1 MNRKL
6 PLVALL
12 ACAFIGV
19 LTTTQA
25 ISEQPAPSET
35 AAVSVTSAG
44 TGGGE
49 DDVLTQRRE
58 ALASVAY
65 TDVDAA
71 DPWYDAVRF
80 AGAEG
85 LMEGMGGGQFDPEGL
100 VTRAAV
106 VTVLYRAGGEEAP
119 TLVEACPDVAAGDWY
134 APAVAWAMG
143 NGIITGRS
151 DGTFSPNDP
160 VTRAE
165 LAAILYRYAG
175 HMGYSQKNSGS
186 LAGFRDGTSVADYA
200 VEPLAWAAGSGL
212 YGGLVTDTL
221 YPNLPV
227 NRGQLAQVLAA
238 LVSHG
243 TGDPLAREIVLAQR
257 LERTASAART
267 HHADLQAQVEAAAQ
281 KYGAVGIQVAVIE
294 HGVVTDTFATGWAT
308 RSQYAMTD
316 ESGKVTSWEGGDPM
330 TANHKMR
337 VASISKVAVG
347 MAAMALRDDG
357 VIDLDETI
365 GTYWGCKVQNPY
377 YPDKPVTVRNLL
389 SHTSSV
395 FLAGDDV
402 SRKYSSV
409 YARLSQGTGF
419 SRVEP
424 GSIYSWGYNNYG
436 FAVLGMTL
444 EQADRQVMD
453 DILDQHFFDLLDI
466 DAAFEPGNVA
476 DTDHLATLYNHGG
489 SVARSVEA
497 QKKLTLDP
505 TPGATGQYF
514 AGGLTISAA
523 DLGKLVSVLSNHGTY
538 QGLRLLSEESVDL
551 MESRSQTTVGD
562 GFYQCLPLRY
572 RTGIYGRD
580 ELYYHTGSAYG
591 VYNCMSYDP
600 NTGDGVVVLT
610 TGASATKDEYGIYAV
625 CGEIS
630 RAVYDAIT

>member
-25 ISEQPAPSET
+25 ISEQPAPPET
-35 AAVSVTSAG
+35 AAVSATPAVN
-44 TGGGE
+44 GGGE
-49 DDVLTQRRE
+49 DDPLTQRRE
-58 ALASVAY
+58 SLAAIAY

-71 DPWYDAVRF
+71 DPWCAAVRF

-85 LMEGMGGGQFDPEGL
+85 LMEGLGGGRFDPEGL

-106 VTVLYRAGGEEAP
+106 VTVLYRAGGGEVPAP
-119 TLVEACPDVAAGDWY
+119 VEACPDVHAGDWY

-151 DGTFSPNDP
+151 DGTFAPNDP

-175 HMGYSQKNSGS
+175 VMGYSQKNSAS
-186 LAGFRDGTSVADYA
+186 LAGFRDGASVADYA

-212 YGGLVTDTL
+212 YGALVTDTL
-221 YPNLPV
+221 YPDLPV

-281 KYGAVGIQVAVIE
+281 KYGAVGVQVAVIE
-294 HGVVTDTFATGWAT
+294 HGAVTDTLATGWAT
-308 RSQYAMTD
+308 RSQYAVSD
-316 ESGKVTSWEGGDPM
+316 ESGTVKSWEGGHPM

-365 GTYWGCKVQNPY
+365 GTYWGCKVRNPY

-389 SHTSSV
+389 NHTSSV

-402 SRKYSSV
+402 SRKYGSV

-419 SRVEP
+419 SHVEP

-444 EQADRQVMD
+444 EQADGQVMD

-466 DAAFEPGNVA
+466 DAAFEAGSIQ
-476 DTDHLATLYNHGG
+476 DTDHLVTLYNQGG
-489 SVARSVEA
+489 TVSRSIES
-497 QKKLTLDP
+497 QKKLKLDP
-505 TPGATGQYF
+505 KPGATGQYF

-538 QGLRLLSEESVDL
+538 QGLRLLSEESMDL
-551 MESRSQTTVGD
+551 METRSQTTVGD
-562 GFYQCLPLRY
+562 GFYQCYPLRY
-572 RTGIYGRD
+572 QNSIYGRD

-591 VYNCMSYDP
+591 VYNCVSYDP

-630 RAVYDAIT
+630 RAVYDVTA